1 MAEASFSQDQFS
13 CPVCL
18 DVLKDPVT
26 IPCGH
31 SYCMSCI
38 TDCWDQEDQKL
49 IYSCPQCRQ
58 TFTPRPALCKNV
70 MIAEMVEKLKKTNF
84 QKACPQSYAG
94 PGDVGCDV
102 CTGRKYKAVKSC
114 FECLNSYCQSHL
126 EQHESF
132 FKDRRHNLMDPTR
145 RLQEMICPKHNK
157 QLEIYCRTD
166 QQCICYP
173 CLMDEHKIHD
183 TVTAETERTEKQRL
197 LGETQR
203 KFEQGIQER
212 QKQLRELRDAVKSHK
227 HSVQGAVDESE
238 RIFTE
243 LIRSIERSRS
253 EVTRLIRV
261 QEKAAVSRA
270 EGILQQ
276 IEQEIDDLKRRDAE
290 LEQLSHTDDHVY
302 FLQRFQYIAAPPE
315 SADLHSIT
323 ASSLLSFQDVAK
335 SISHLK
341 DKLEGFCT
349 EEVEKIFNGVT
360 CIETPTNEPKT
371 REQFLQYSHQLN
383 LDSNT
388 ANHFLLLFKDNSAA
402 TYINTPQR
410 YPAHLDRFDCCLQVL
425 CKENV
430 CGRGYWEVE
439 WSGSKGVFIA
449 VSYKSIGRKGGNSE
463 YVFGFNNQSW
473 GLFCSPSSYLF
484 RHNNIETELP
494 VSSRSSK
501 IGVYVDHS
509 AGTLSFYSVSD
520 TMTLIHTVQTS
531 FTQPLY
537 PGFGFD
543 LGSTVKL
550 CHLTV

>member
-371 REQFLQYSHQLN
+371 REQFLQ
-383 LDSNT
+383 
-388 ANHFLLLFKDNSAA
+388 
-402 TYINTPQR
+402 
-410 YPAHLDRFDCCLQVL
+410 
-425 CKENV
+425 CKA
-430 CGRGYWEVE
+430 
-439 WSGSKGVFIA
+439 F
-449 VSYKSIGRKGGNSE
+449 
-463 YVFGFNNQSW
+463 
-473 GLFCSPSSYLF
+473 
-484 RHNNIETELP
+484 
-494 VSSRSSK
+494 
-501 IGVYVDHS
+501 
-509 AGTLSFYSVSD
+509 
-520 TMTLIHTVQTS
+520 
-531 FTQPLY
+531 
-537 PGFGFD
+537 
-543 LGSTVKL
+543 
-550 CHLTV
+550 